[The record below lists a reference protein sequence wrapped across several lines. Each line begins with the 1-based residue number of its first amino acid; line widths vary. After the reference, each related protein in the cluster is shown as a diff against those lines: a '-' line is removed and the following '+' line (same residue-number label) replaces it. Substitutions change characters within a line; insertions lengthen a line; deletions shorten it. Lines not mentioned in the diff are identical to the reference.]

1 MCSPAFSW
9 GTEERAKGVEVGEA
23 KQAPSTGTN
32 TQLVP
37 KSTPSKNQTLCL
49 CPFIQCQEHKCLWP
63 PFPQDRGWGG
73 RTSSCPLDFLFLST
87 TAGHTHLLPPS
98 PAFYSPRELCILL
111 NKKSQPLRWHTCLL
125 PTGQN
130 QLGRNLTGSHHR
142 SQWMIHP
149 IPTSNGM

>member
-1 MCSPAFSW
+1 M
-9 GTEERAKGVEVGEA
+9 EVGEA

-73 RTSSCPLDFLFLST
+73 
-87 TAGHTHLLPPS
+87 G
-98 PAFYSPRELCILL
+98 E
-111 NKKSQPLRWHTCLL
+111 NQQL
-125 PTGQN
+125 PTRFSVPEYHCRPHTPSSPFPSFLQ
-130 QLGRNLTGSHHR
+130 
-142 SQWMIHP
+142 P
-149 IPTSNGM
+149 